1 MNSKRRSELNR
12 ALGLLR
18 SAHAIV
24 ETARDE
30 EQYSYDNLPEQF
42 QEGDRGDAMEEAISN
57 LEDAIDAIESAEQS
71 ITEAM

>member
-1 MNSKRRSELNR
+1 MNAKRRSELNR
-12 ALGLLR
+12 ALGMLR
-18 SAHAIV
+18 NAHAIV

>member
-1 MNSKRRSELNR
+1 MNAKRRSELNR
-12 ALGLLR
+12 ALGMLR
-18 SAHAIV
+18 SAHDIV

-42 QEGDRGDAMEEAISN
+42 QEGERGEAMEEAISN
-57 LEDAIDAIESAEQS
+57 LEEAIDAIESAEQS